1 MAARKPRKKPV
12 KRVRTVK
19 DESYT
24 ELEMYCIW
32 LNEYYHALLK
42 SGFKSDLALA
52 FVMEKSSYPSWVNY
66 RSPSEDEIKR
76 MLDEDDDDQH
86 HYPRAVV
93 GTALSHH

>member
-52 FVMEKSSYPSWVNY
+52 FVMEKTSYPSWVNY

-76 MLDEDDDDQH
+76 MLDEDDDD
-86 HYPRAVV
+86 
-93 GTALSHH
+93 